1 VTKNYEFGFLSKF
14 NTIKLEAVGY
24 YSTSNLGTGVVFD
37 ENVNSFVPS
46 KQPQNIYGGEVAI
59 DYISN
64 SNKLLIGTS
73 YSYVEGITH
82 SATNEN
88 NLTYLGGDVI
98 AAPKWTTYVTWKPT
112 EKINT
117 SLRMTNL
124 GDRKRFDPYLDAN
137 NNYTFRHT
145 QFPVKGYTLLNFSI
159 AYRLQSNMSVSLGI
173 NNLLNEY
180 YLTARSQCA
189 APLKEFTGVGEVTK
203 AKLSI
208 HYNF

>member
-1 VTKNYEFGFLSKF
+1 DDMNLEIDNYNTLPYSPLGDGNFNPSTAVQGGKIGFDNLAFNVGVRYIKHQEFIPYVSYSQGFSIADLGSVLRSATADNINDIQLEPAVTKNYEFGFLSKF

-98 AAPKWTTYVTWKPT
+98 AAPKWTTYVTWKP
-112 EKINT
+112 
-117 SLRMTNL
+117 
-124 GDRKRFDPYLDAN
+124 
-137 NNYTFRHT
+137 
-145 QFPVKGYTLLNFSI
+145 
-159 AYRLQSNMSVSLGI
+159 
-173 NNLLNEY
+173 
-180 YLTARSQCA
+180 
-189 APLKEFTGVGEVTK
+189 
-203 AKLSI
+203 
-208 HYNF
+208 